1 MGQKESINMP
11 DSVTEALNAYQ
22 SLKSAQKEERRAKQ
36 NKRIR
41 FQPEAKAS
49 NRDYQDAI
57 IRTVEG
63 MFADPNKRR
72 LTIQCP
78 TGAGKTRIATQ
89 LVRRMGAHRVLY
101 IVPSK
106 EIFAQT
112 SAKLE
117 REGISHAQLSAGK
130 HPNLTSVRVL
140 LAMSQTLARR
150 KTSEMWERW
159 MPDVLVID
167 EIHKLIGQHRSVTKM
182 FNCPVIGM
190 TATPCRLDGQDL
202 SDITPFLVQGPTVE
216 HLQRQGYLVPD
227 VVYTAPSPDLGAV
240 KVIRGDYEQSELER
254 AYIEQGVFKIV
265 PEYWQRHAKGRRT
278 ITFASGVDISQKMV
292 LAYKAAGI
300 RAEHVDG
307 TTKESVRNAALERL
321 KNHEIDVL
329 CNVGL
334 FIEGLDVVEVD
345 CITLCQ
351 PTRSVARYMQ
361 QVGRGLR
368 LSPHTGK
375 KNLIVIDHSGNTYMH
390 GKVSAVRDWQRGGF
404 CEQKHRDMRSCRF
417 CGVLTP
423 KEHKQC
429 IHCGFNNNARKL
441 ISPTVRARLEREK
454 SKDTPL
460 RVCPQWA
467 RLVRPLWYSLE
478 RERIEHGYQLP
489 NDYAT
494 GYVESRCL
502 KALKEVVK

>member
-1 MGQKESINMP
+1 MQQKESLNMTDP
-11 DSVTEALNAYQ
+11 VTKALDAYKAMK
-22 SLKSAQKEERRAKQ
+22 LARKKERKDKQ
-36 NKRIR
+36 DKRIK
-41 FQPEAKAS
+41 FKPEEKSS

-57 IRTVEG
+57 IRTVES

-117 REGISHAQLSAGK
+117 REGIAHAQLSAGK
-130 HPNLTSVRVL
+130 HPTLTSVRVL

-150 KTSEMWERW
+150 KTSEMWEKW

-182 FNCPVIGM
+182 FRCPVIGM

-240 KVIRGDYEQSELER
+240 KVIRGDYAQGELEQ
-254 AYIEQGVFKIV
+254 AYIAQGVFKIV
-265 PEYWQRHAKGRRT
+265 PEYWRRYASGRRT

-292 LAYKAAGI
+292 LAYQAAGI

-307 TTKESVRNAALERL
+307 TTKESVRQAALERL

-334 FIEGLDVVEVD
+334 FIEGLDLVEVD

-351 PTRSVARYMQ
+351 PTRSVARYIQ

-368 LSPHTGK
+368 LSPHTNK
-375 KNLIVIDHSGNTYMH
+375 KNLVVIDHSGNTYMH
-390 GKVSAVRDWQRGGF
+390 GKASAVRDWQRGGF
-404 CEQKHRDMRSCRF
+404 CEQKHRDVRSCRF

-423 KEHKQC
+423 NGHKQC
-429 IHCGFNNNARKL
+429 IACGFEHDARNL
-441 ISPTVRARLEREK
+441 ISTTVRARLEREK

-460 RVCPQWA
+460 RVCPPWA
-467 RLVRPLWYSLE
+467 RLVRSVWYRYE
-478 RERIEHGYQLP
+478 RERAENGYRLP
-489 NDYAT
+489 SSRAT

-502 KALKEVVK
+502 KALKEVIK